1 MRRVLM
7 PFDLR
12 PQSATAHST
21 RLTVLGS
28 GDAFSGCG
36 CNAAYLVDD
45 RVLIDCGA
53 PVHTL
58 LPRAGTV
65 VASVDL
71 VLITH
76 FHADHTYML
85 PMMLGARAFTGD
97 LHPGLTIGGP
107 PGTREYVLRL
117 LGTGYGRHLVQLI
130 GDRLQLRWIV
140 LQDGATAVLGEYTV
154 RAHAVVHSTG
164 PSLAYTVQRR
174 DSAVIGFSGDTTLCA
189 GLRRTVAASDLI
201 VCECTGWDA
210 PADGGHLWR
219 GELEQLI
226 ADYPDT
232 RFLLSHL
239 RAKGTVAGA
248 LMAHDLLAL
257 DVSVA
262 PAAAMDSGHGL
273 GASRRTPGQA
283 GRQ

>member
-7 PFDLR
+7 P
-12 PQSATAHST
+12 QSATAPGT

-36 CNAAYLVDD
+36 CNAAYVVDD
-45 RVLIDCGA
+45 HVLIDCGA
-53 PVHTL
+53 PVQTL
-58 LPRAGTV
+58 LPRAGMA
-65 VASVDL
+65 VASLDL

-85 PMMLGARAFTGD
+85 PMMLGARAFTGEPR
-97 LHPGLTIGGP
+97 PGLTIGGP

-130 GDRLQLRWIV
+130 GERLQLRWMV
-140 LQDGATAVLGEYTV
+140 LQDGATAAIGDYTV

-164 PSLAYTVQRR
+164 PSLAYTVQRH
-174 DSAVIGFSGDTTLCA
+174 DSAVIGFSGDSTLCA
-189 GLRRTVAASDLI
+189 GLRRTIAAADLM

-210 PADGGHLWR
+210 PTDGGHLWR
-219 GELEQLI
+219 GDLEQLI

-248 LMAHDLLAL
+248 WMAHDLLAL
-257 DVSVA
+257 DVRVEPSA
-262 PAAAMDSGHGL
+262 GTPSRDDL
-273 GASRRTPGQA
+273 GANLRPPGQA

>member
-7 PFDLR
+7 PFDLA
-12 PQSATAHST
+12 PHSATAAST

-36 CNAAYLVDD
+36 CNSAYLVDD
-45 RVLIDCGA
+45 RVLVDCGA
-53 PVHTL
+53 PVQTL
-58 LPRAGTV
+58 LPRAGME
-65 VASVDL
+65 VASIDL

-85 PMMLGARAFTGD
+85 PMMLGARAFTGE
-97 LHPGLTIGGP
+97 LRPGLTIGGP

-117 LGTGYGRHLVQLI
+117 LATGYGWALVRLI
-130 GDRLQLRWIV
+130 QDRVQLRWMV
-140 LQDGATAVLGEYTV
+140 LQDGATDVVGEYTV
-154 RAHAVVHSTG
+154 RARAVVHSIG
-164 PSLAYTVQRR
+164 PSLAYTVQRH
-174 DSAVIGFSGDTTLCA
+174 DGAVIGFSGDSTLCA
-189 GLRRTVAASDLI
+189 GLRRTISAADLM

-210 PADGGHLWR
+210 PSDGGHLWR
-219 GELEQLI
+219 AELEQLV

-239 RAKGTVAGA
+239 RARGTMPGA

-257 DVSVA
+257 DVSVDRVA
-262 PAAAMDSGHGL
+262 GSGSGHSL
-273 GASRRTPGQA
+273 GASGRAPGEV